1 MGISIVGLVAARRA
15 NKQHRQKGHQYFT
28 HGFNYKYVRMELERQ
43 HACAQHVLHG
53 MNGHYN
59 LFLCNLSALCTFAC
73 NALIFNVSM
82 RADSPRF
89 CLHRHLHYCERRCV
103 TDGHGRAGKQ
113 QREGE
118 KTVGATYFP
127 TSRYSNSAILAH
139 KRHNHVHLL
148 RAVPAH
154 DLQCRQSADIP
165 THCKCLITSDLEPIS
180 VVCRQYSK

>member
-43 HACAQHVLHG
+43 HACAQHVLHC

-59 LFLCNLSALCTFAC
+59 LLLCYLSALCNFARS
-73 NALIFNVSM
+73 ALLISVAK
-82 RADSPRF
+82 RAGNLRF
-89 CLHRHLHYCERRCV
+89 YIHHHLQYSERRCV
-103 TDGHGRAGKQ
+103 YGGNGRAGKQ

-118 KTVGATYFP
+118 KTIGTTYFS
-127 TSRYSNSAILAH
+127 TSRYSNSAILAR

-154 DLQCRQSADIP
+154 DLQCRQSADVP
-165 THCKCLITSDLEPIS
+165 THCKCLITSDLES
-180 VVCRQYSK
+180 MSAVCRQFSK

>member
-1 MGISIVGLVAARRA
+1 MALII
-15 NKQHRQKGHQYFT
+15 NM
-28 HGFNYKYVRMELERQ
+28 YVENLKATRV
-43 HACAQHVLHG
+43 CTQHVLHC

-59 LFLCNLSALCTFAC
+59 YFLCNLSALCTFAC
-73 NALIFNVSM
+73 NALITNAAKRVN
-82 RADSPRF
+82 SPRF
-89 CLHRHLHYCERRCV
+89 YIHYHLHHSERQH
-103 TDGHGRAGKQ
+103 DFGGNGRAGKQ

-127 TSRYSNSAILAH
+127 TSRYSKSAILAR

-154 DLQCRQSADIP
+154 DLQCRQSVDVP

-180 VVCRQYSK
+180 VVCRQFSK

>member
-1 MGISIVGLVAARRA
+1 MSISIVGLVAARRA

-43 HACAQHVLHG
+43 HACAQHVLHC

-59 LFLCNLSALCTFAC
+59 LLLCYLSARCTFAC
-73 NALIFNVSM
+73 NALIFNASM

-103 TDGHGRAGKQ
+103 YGGNGRAGKQ
-113 QREGE
+113 QREDE

-139 KRHNHVHLL
+139 KRHNPVHLL
-148 RAVPAH
+148 RTMLAH
-154 DLQCRQSADIP
+154 DLQCRHSAGKVQIYLH
-165 THCKCLITSDLEPIS
+165 TASI
-180 VVCRQYSK
+180 